1 MNQIMGE
8 IPSTSIMS
16 TPKFT
21 DEPRQEDRFRH
32 LFNSI
37 QDAVVELEI
46 VNGDPIVRSVNPAFE
61 EVFGYPPEEIRG
73 ESLNEFI
80 VPDEYEDEATNLDSR
95 TSDGKYN
102 DAVLT
107 RVTADGNREFLYRG
121 VPYQQDGSR
130 YAFAVYSD
138 ITDQKRR
145 EAELER
151 KNKQLDEFASILTHD
166 LRNPINIAEGYLD
179 QIKEPDNQECIELI
193 ERAHDRMKAIIN
205 DTLTLTKESQ
215 AVEDVEPVSMTTIA
229 ESGWELVETNSSELQ
244 IVDEFTLV
252 ADMDRLT
259 RLVENLFRNAI
270 DHNDDSVTVRV
281 GLHNTM
287 ATTTR
292 TGGAEKAAF
301 FIADDGI
308 GIPKPQRSQVFELGE
323 TTSRE
328 GTGLGLPIIKRIAEA
343 HGWTVQ
349 IAESADGGAKFI
361 FTNVEIR

>member
-1 MNQIMGE
+1 VGE
-8 IPSTSIMS
+8 KSVYIMS

-46 VNGDPIVRSVNPAFE
+46 VNGDPIVRNVNPAFE
-61 EVFGYPPEEIRG
+61 DVFGYPPEKLRG
-73 ESLNEFI
+73 ASLNEFI

-107 RVTADGNREFLYRG
+107 RVTAEGNRKFLYRG
-121 VPYQQDGSR
+121 VPYEQDGSR
-130 YAFAVYSD
+130 YAFAIYSD

-145 EAELER
+145 EEELEQ

-193 ERAHDRMKAIIN
+193 ERAHDRMKAIID

-215 AVEDVEPVSMTTIA
+215 AVEGVEPVSMTEIA
-229 ESGWELVETNSSELQ
+229 ESGWELVDTNDSELRV
-244 IVDEFTLV
+244 VDEFTLV

-270 DHNDDSVTVRV
+270 DHNNEPVTVRV
-281 GLHNTM
+281 GLHDTL
-287 ATTTR
+287 AAPKR
-292 TGGAEKAAF
+292 TGGAEETAF
-301 FIADDGI
+301 YIADDGT
-308 GIPKPQRSQVFELGE
+308 GIPKSQRDQVFDLGE

-343 HGWTVQ
+343 HGWTIQ
-349 IAESADGGAKFI
+349 IAESVDSGAKFI
-361 FTNVEIR
+361 FTNVDIS